1 MLVWLKFNGLNLY
14 FVITRFYWCACVHA
28 CMRVCIIMH
37 GMHACMCGCCVCVLC
52 VCGCMIVCVDGGGI
66 GLFMLESTI
75 IANIQLKL
83 IIIIHYEKCHHKQLQ
98 KKCMDRGAQ
107 PLLKV
112 CVCGGEGGRGGG
124 GGAL

>member
-1 MLVWLKFNGLNLY
+1 MH
-14 FVITRFYWCACVHA
+14 ACVHNYA
-28 CMRVCIIMH
+28 W
-37 GMHACMCGCCVCVLC
+37 HACMHVCVLC
-52 VCGCMIVCVDGGGI
+52 VCIVCVWMYDCVCGWGGI

-98 KKCMDRGAQ
+98 KKMHGSRGSA
-107 PLLKV
+107 PAKSV
-112 CVCGGEGGRGGG
+112 CVCGGGGGGGG